1 MLDVIGAIFA
11 TGYFS
16 AEVGILVG
24 LATGRPMVK
33 LALFTA
39 AAAWLSVLVAIVEA
53 GALAPGI
60 LSPVPA
66 GILPFVLLVGLLF
79 AGWFAMPRFR
89 EALQSLPLSALI
101 GVHAGRLGGL
111 FFLLLYFDGR
121 LSAPFAPVAAIGDM
135 ITGTIA
141 LVLAAL
147 LFLRMHVGKGWI
159 GLWNAF
165 GALDLVVAI
174 SLATLSAPGT
184 PFRDFMEG
192 PGTQAMTVLPWIFV
206 PALLVPLDLLI
217 HFVIAVRIR
226 EERRMAGTLAIAH

>member
-1 MLDVIGAIFA
+1 MKGPDKETTMLDVIGAIFA

-16 AEVGILVG
+16 AEVGLLVG
-24 LATGRPMVK
+24 IAAARPVVK
-33 LALFTA
+33 LGLLA
-39 AAAWLSVLVAIVEA
+39 AAVAWLAVLVTIVEA
-53 GALAPGI
+53 GALAPGV
-60 LSPVPA
+60 LGSVPT

-121 LSAPFAPVAAIGDM
+121 LSAPFAPVAAVGDM
-135 ITGTIA
+135 ITGAIA
-141 LVLAAL
+141 LVLAAM
-147 LFLRMHVGKGWI
+147 LFLRMQVGKEWI

-174 SLATLSAPGT
+174 SLAMLSAPGT
-184 PFRDFMEG
+184 PFRLFMEG
-192 PGTQAMTVLPWIFV
+192 PGTQAMTVLPW
-206 PALLVPLDLLI
+206 
-217 HFVIAVRIR
+217 
-226 EERRMAGTLAIAH
+226 